1 MTSETETGRTE
12 PYTRQEAAVLLSA
25 ILEKMAKRLS
35 TARFR
40 ARDSDGEYLA
50 FVRATVQAIT
60 ALNQLIRDDEMQEIS
75 KRLDALEKMLDDDR
89 RY

>member
-1 MTSETETGRTE
+1 MTLEEEMERTE
-12 PYTRQEAAVLLSA
+12 AYTREEAALLLTR
-25 ILEKMAKRLS
+25 ILKKLESRLS
-35 TARFR
+35 VVRFR
-40 ARDSDGEYLA
+40 AREGDQVYLS
-50 FVRATVQAIT
+50 FVRAAVQAIT

>member
-1 MTSETETGRTE
+1 MTREPETDRTE

-50 FVRATVQAIT
+50 FVRAAVQAIT
-60 ALNQLIRDDEMQEIS
+60 ALNQLIKDEELAALDE
-75 KRLDALEKMLDDDR
+75 RLAALERACADAP
-89 RY
+89 

>member
-1 MTSETETGRTE
+1 MTREPETDRTE
-12 PYTRQEAAVLLSA
+12 PYTRQEAALLLST

-50 FVRATVQAIT
+50 FVRAAVQAIT
-60 ALNQLIRDDEMQEIS
+60 ALNQLIKDDELE
-75 KRLDALEKMLDDDR
+75 KLDERLAALERACADAP
-89 RY
+89 

>member
-1 MTSETETGRTE
+1 MTLEEEMERTE
-12 PYTRQEAAVLLSA
+12 AYTREEAALLLTR
-25 ILEKMAKRLS
+25 ILKKLESRLS

-40 ARDSDGEYLA
+40 AREGDQVYLS
-50 FVRATVQAIT
+50 FVRAAVQAVT